1 MHWIWLSLVNSND
14 FWSFLESLP
23 PICISP
29 IEALITLLEF
39 PLEQLVEGTS
49 LIGGTLAKEFQ
60 VRRGGPAYVF
70 ASDRYWLKDPSLFI
84 PS

>member
-1 MHWIWLSLVNSND
+1 M
-14 FWSFLESLP
+14 
-23 PICISP
+23 
-29 IEALITLLEF
+29 
-39 PLEQLVEGTS
+39 EGTS